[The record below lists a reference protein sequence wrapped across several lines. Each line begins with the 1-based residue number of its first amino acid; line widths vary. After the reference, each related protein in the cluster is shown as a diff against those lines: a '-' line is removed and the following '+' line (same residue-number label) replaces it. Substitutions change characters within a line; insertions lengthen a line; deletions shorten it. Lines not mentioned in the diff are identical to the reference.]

1 MSKGG
6 LRIDE
11 SMALIGKILEQQNLE
26 AKKYIIYCIKSKTHI
41 L

>member
-6 LRIDE
+6 LRIDD

-26 AKKYIIYCIKSKTHI
+26 AKIYIIYSMKSKIHI